1 MFKVDNYFFAAI
13 RANKLHGPQSLR
25 IRCETNVFSLYRGAA
40 ALSMDIVDDSWT
52 VNAFGGIVSP
62 TTDLRGG
69 SDPGNSA
76 LTGCGVQVFQAKVF
90 LFSLIAL
97 VLRLLSS
104 PSASLQSSRVAA
116 ECGAV
121 GV

>member
-1 MFKVDNYFFAAI
+1 
-13 RANKLHGPQSLR
+13 
-25 IRCETNVFSLYRGAA
+25 
-40 ALSMDIVDDSWT
+40 MDIVDDSWT

-69 SDPGNSA
+69 NDPGNSA
-76 LTGCGVQVFQAKVF
+76 LTGCGVQVSQAKVF

-104 PSASLQSSRVAA
+104 PSLCSRVTA